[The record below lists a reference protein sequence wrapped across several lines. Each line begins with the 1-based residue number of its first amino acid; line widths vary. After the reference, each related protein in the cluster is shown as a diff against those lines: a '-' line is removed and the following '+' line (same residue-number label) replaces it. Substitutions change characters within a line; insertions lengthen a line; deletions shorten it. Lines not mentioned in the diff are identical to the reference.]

1 MWEVNKDFLKFGAAA
16 AGGVLIA
23 HASIK
28 AVKWTYGKVSGM
40 FEDNEAP
47 KDKKKEE
54 AK

>member
-1 MWEVNKDFLKFGAAA
+1 MWEVNKEFLKFGAAA

-23 HASIK
+23 HASIRV
-28 AVKWTYGKVSGM
+28 VKWTYSKVSGM
-40 FEDNEAP
+40 FEDEVP